1 MVWANISKSYGDS
14 VAKMKNTLASLLI
27 KVMSLIGILV
37 GIIITILMVLGI
49 QSFQQLVSQNHPLGI
64 GLILAMVV
72 IVLAVAHKLGWA
84 ESWIPA
90 KA

>member
-14 VAKMKNTLASLLI
+14 VAKMKNALASLLI
-27 KVMSLIGILV
+27 GVMSLIGILV
-37 GIIITILMVLGI
+37 GIIITISMVLGI

>member
-27 KVMSLIGILV
+27 GVMSLIGILV
-37 GIIITILMVLGI
+37 GIIITISMVLGI

>member
-1 MVWANISKSYGDS
+1 
-14 VAKMKNTLASLLI
+14 MKNALDSLLI

-37 GIIITILMVLGI
+37 GIIITISMVLGM
-49 QSFQQLVSQNHPLGI
+49 QNFQQLVSQNHPLGI

-72 IVLAVAHKLGWA
+72 IVMAVANKLGWA